1 MTQPPSI
8 PPRSAI
14 APEYTWNAESVF
26 PTLQD
31 WENELAALP
40 SVIAEV
46 AAYNGRLSQGPSIL
60 LEAIGCLEQMY
71 KRALTLIMYARMLQS
86 VDTQN
91 QQAANMVGKAQSVVA
106 QAIAAASFL
115 NPELLTIG
123 QEKLLGWVQQENGL
137 AVYAHYIDDLFRK
150 QAHVRS
156 AEVEELLGEL
166 VDPFFTV
173 AGTASLL
180 TDADFK
186 FAPAHNSQG
195 EEIEITQS
203 SLSRIYT
210 GADAEARRSAW
221 ESYTNTY
228 LAAQNTLANNLAASL
243 KQQVFLSRARRHASV
258 LDAVLFQDH
267 IPTQVFHNLIEVFR
281 ANLPTWQRYFA
292 IRRKALGVDELRPC
306 DMWAPLTDSQPVI
319 PYAQAVEWICES
331 LAPMGEAYVQRLRQG
346 ALQDRWVDIYP
357 NQGKSSGA
365 FSYGSPGTHP
375 FIMMSY
381 TDNMLSM
388 STLAHELGHSMHSY
402 LTWKTQPVL
411 YGEYCSFVAEVA
423 SNFHQAML
431 RAYLLKTRSDPAFQI
446 SLIEEA
452 MSNYFRYFFI
462 MPTLARFEWE
472 THGWAERGEG
482 LSAGRMIDLMA
493 DLFSEAYGG
502 QVDVDRRRVGITW
515 ATFSH
520 LYQDYYVFQYATG
533 ISGADALA
541 RRVLS
546 SEPGAVQDYLG
557 FLQAGSS
564 RYPLDVLRGAGVDL
578 ASPQPVE
585 AAFQVL
591 ADFVERL
598 EKLLQ

>member
-14 APEYTWNAESVF
+14 AQEHTWNAESVF

-258 LDAVLFQDH
+258 LDAVLFQDN

-292 IRRKALGVDELRPC
+292 IRRKALGVDTLRPC

-502 QVDVDRRRVGITW
+502 QVAIDRQRVGITW

-591 ADFVERL
+591 ADYVDRL